1 MRASERARVLENEHN
16 NYYSPN
22 GKHREPFHFHPRHDC
37 DWLQTVTPLTLS
49 LFLSLILSTPLSLLW
64 GKRGEHTRPGPYI
77 ISFSFLTYE
86 RHPPTIPSVLLLL
99 YVGCSLSLLIEKKTH
114 TAVTYVWTCAII
126 MYKSWDSLGKRQ
138 WTMGGWCLSEWMTR
152 RKGERKGLLIAMYFV
167 VVNNDDIP
175 PIMSVI
181 CYLRSLVYHPH
192 LINN

>member
-64 GKRGEHTRPGPYI
+64 VKRGEHTRPGPYI

-114 TAVTYVWTCAII
+114 SAVTYVWTCAII
-126 MYKSWDSLGKRQ
+126 MYKRQSRQETVNYGWVVFVWMNDSKKGRKKRIIDSNVFC
-138 WTMGGWCLSEWMTR
+138 GSE
-152 RKGERKGLLIAMYFV
+152 
-167 VVNNDDIP
+167 
-175 PIMSVI
+175 
-181 CYLRSLVYHPH
+181 
-192 LINN
+192 